1 MGYFFGGI
9 SGFFWALSGVLYSY
23 LYINYPN
30 FNAIGVVLYILLLS
44 EVFSFLNLSVIFF
57 FKSRKLPKLKIKYTI
72 FPFVSGV
79 LGGAL
84 GMYTYLMS
92 IQYIGIEYT
101 ALLSSSYPAIASVL
115 ACIFLKDKLNSF
127 GVIGFFI
134 LIISSAMLILPSYQ
148 HKDLDYF
155 YFIFVCICSI
165 GWSLEVVLSS
175 YAMKFIPSE
184 FVYAIRVLGAISG
197 YFVIILFNKV
207 EIYSLLHL
215 LTARNSSIILFIL
228 ASGFLSYFYY
238 YKSIGLIGPIRAITM
253 NITYTIWTV
262 IMSCLFLDINI
273 NLITAL
279 CCLGIFV
286 GTYITLSSRKVP
298 L

>member
-23 LYINYPN
+23 LYTNYPN
-30 FNAIGVVLYILLLS
+30 FNAIGVLLYILLLS
-44 EVFSFLNLSVIFF
+44 EIFSFLNLSVIFSF
-57 FKSRKLPKLKIKYTI
+57 RSRKLPELKVKYAI
-72 FPFVSGV
+72 FPFFSGV
-79 LGGAL
+79 LGGAV

-101 ALLSSSYPAIASVL
+101 ALLSSSYPAIASLL

-127 GVIGFFI
+127 GLIGFFI
-134 LIISSAMLILPSYQ
+134 LIVSSIMLILPSYQ

-155 YFIFVCICSI
+155 YFIFVCVCSI

-197 YFVIILFNKV
+197 YFVIILFNNV
-207 EIYSLLHL
+207 EVYSLLNL
-215 LTARNSSIILFIL
+215 LTIRNSSIILFIL

-238 YKSIGLIGPIRAITM
+238 YKSIGLVGPIRAITM

-262 IMSCLFLDINI
+262 IMSYLFLDIDV
-273 NLITAL
+273 NLMTIL
-279 CCLGIFV
+279 CCLGMFI
-286 GTYITLSSRKVP
+286 GTCITLSSRKVP

>member
-1 MGYFFGGI
+1 
-9 SGFFWALSGVLYSY
+9 
-23 LYINYPN
+23 
-30 FNAIGVVLYILLLS
+30 
-44 EVFSFLNLSVIFF
+44 
-57 FKSRKLPKLKIKYTI
+57 
-72 FPFVSGV
+72 
-79 LGGAL
+79 
-84 GMYTYLMS
+84 MS

-101 ALLSSSYPAIASVL
+101 ALLSSSYPAITSIL
-115 ACIFLKDKLNSF
+115 ACIFLKDKLDSF
-127 GVIGFFI
+127 GAIGFFI
-134 LIISSAMLILPSYQ
+134 LIISSIMLILPSYQ

-175 YAMKFIPSE
+175 YSMKFISSE

-207 EIYSLLHL
+207 EIYPLLHL
-215 LTARNSSIILFIL
+215 LTIRNSSIILFIL

-238 YKSIGLIGPIRAITM
+238 YKSIGLVGPIRAITM

-262 IMSCLFLDINI
+262 IISYVFLNTDV
-273 NLITAL
+273 NLITIL
-279 CCLGIFV
+279 CCLGMFI
-286 GTYITLSSRKVP
+286 GTFITLLSRKAP